1 MCTLTMFL
9 NIEIEIQYWIPEH
22 LDSKM
27 TQEQTKTSLCA
38 SEIKK
43 LYRILE
49 TLKKSTRINK
59 GIWQSD

>member
-1 MCTLTMFL
+1 
-9 NIEIEIQYWIPEH
+9 
-22 LDSKM
+22 M

-59 GIWQSD
+59 GI